1 MKKLLLLA
9 IAIVWAALSFAQS
22 KNGIVKGRLVD
33 SVNKESLAEASI
45 TLKNLKDSSS
55 AGFALADTKGAFEI
69 RDLDTGTFT
78 MQVSFKG
85 FAKVSRTIAIS
96 AAKNQVDLGNIGMDK
111 ESTLL
116 NEVIVEAAPIS
127 VKKDTVE
134 FRASAF
140 KTVPNATAE
149 DLFKKLPGVEVD
161 KDGNVKAQGEDIQKV
176 YVDGKEFFGTDPKLA
191 TKNITAD
198 MIESVQVFDDMS
210 DQAKFTRIDDG
221 SRAKTINIRLK
232 KDQRK
237 GYSVKAIGGYGT
249 DDRYQASLNV
259 FNFKGD
265 RRLSIIGSSNNL
277 NKSTFNFNDIVSTMG
292 GFGATGGGGGNF
304 GGGGGGFGGGGGGF
318 GGGGGG
324 RGGGGGGM
332 RVGGFGGGSGGN
344 GITTATSVGLN
355 YSNKISNKIDLTGS
369 YFFSNTETHTQ
380 QITDR
385 TTSFQ
390 NDSTAFKHSE
400 STSNNKNQNHR
411 FNLRL
416 EYTIDSM
423 NSILYTPNVVFQHSN
438 RYSFDTT
445 NTNVT
450 VGAKNY
456 RAVAGKT
463 INQNERDGVNINN
476 NFLYRHKFHTPGR
489 TLTLG
494 WNNSI
499 NNSDGNGSTLA
510 PLLYYNSAGLVV
522 GNQNQNLV
530 NNQKTRANNNIV
542 SGSYT
547 EPIGRNKL
555 LELNY
560 AYTNNHSTSD
570 RDAFNFDS
578 LTGKYTVVNA
588 TQTNYFKNDYISHR
602 YGTNFRV
609 QTTKYSFQLGVGV
622 QTATQTNM
630 NIRPIGDNG
639 SDKVAHTK
647 QTFTNFFP
655 TANYTYNFSRTKNL
669 RFFYRG
675 RTNQPSVSQLQNAP
689 DATDPTQIRNG
700 NPNLKQE
707 FTNSANLN
715 YSSFNPVNFR
725 FINANINFSQTNN
738 KIVNSIDN
746 VPLDVLKSLGST
758 ATYSN
763 GIQYIVPINMNG
775 AYNGNSYITLG
786 IPLKGKL
793 KGTVLNFNNNI
804 SYNRDASMI
813 YKQANYTKTFTVSQ
827 SAGGSMNIQDKFNL
841 TLTARL
847 AYNNVSYSYTAQQ
860 GQNTKYYTQTYSTD
874 VNYYVL
880 KTLILKTNFD
890 LVKNN
895 GLGEGYNEAIPLWN
909 ASISKL
915 LFKKK
920 QGELAFSVNDILNQ
934 NKSIARAIGDN
945 YTEDTRTVVLKRYFM
960 LTFTYTLNRMG
971 SQQRGNNNNMQQFQR
986 REGMPGDMRRMMRG
1000 GGGGGNDFNQE

>member
-1 MKKLLLLA
+1 M
-9 IAIVWAALSFAQS
+9 
-22 KNGIVKGRLVD
+22 VD
-33 SVNKESLAEASI
+33 SLNKESLAEASV
-45 TLKNLKDSSS
+45 TLKRVKDSTS
-55 AGFALADTKGAFEI
+55 AGFALADAKGAFEI
-69 RDLDTGTFT
+69 KDLDTGTFT
-78 MQVSFKG
+78 IQVSFKG
-85 FAKVSRTIAIS
+85 YAKVNRTVSITAEKP
-96 AAKNQVDLGNIGMDK
+96 AVDLGNIGMDK
-111 ESTLL
+111 ESTVLT
-116 NEVIVEAAPIS
+116 EVIVEAAPIT

-134 FRASAF
+134 FRAGAF

-237 GYSVKAIGGYGT
+237 GYSVRATGGYGT
-249 DDRYQASLNV
+249 NDRYQANV
-259 FNFKGD
+259 NAFTFKGD
-265 RRLSIIGSSNNL
+265 RRLSLIGSSNNL
-277 NKSTFNFNDIVSTMG
+277 NRSTFNFNDIVSTMG
-292 GFGATGGGGGNF
+292 GFGATGGGGGFGGGGGNF
-304 GGGGGGFGGGGGGF
+304 GGGGGFGGGGN
-318 GGGGGG
+318 

-332 RVGGFGGGSGGN
+332 RFGGGFGGGGFGGSN
-344 GITTATSVGLN
+344 GITTASSVGLN
-355 YSNKISNKIDLTGS
+355 YTNKFSSKVELTGS
-369 YFFSNTETHTQ
+369 YFFSNSETHTQ

-385 TTSFQ
+385 ETSFQ
-390 NDSTAFKHSE
+390 NDSTAFKHTE
-400 STSNNKNQNHR
+400 STSSNKNQNHR
-411 FNLRL
+411 FNVRL

-423 NSILYTPNVVFQHSN
+423 NSLLYTPNVTVQHSN

-445 NTNVT
+445 TTQVAHA
-450 VGAKNY
+450 GLKY

-463 INQNERDGVNINN
+463 TNQNERDGLNFNN
-476 NFLYRHKFHTPGR
+476 NLLFRHKFHTPGR
-489 TLTLG
+489 TLTVG
-494 WNNSI
+494 WNNSF
-499 NNSDGNGSTLA
+499 NNSDGNGSTYA
-510 PLLYYNSAGLVV
+510 PLLYFNSKDSVI
-522 GNQNQNLV
+522 GNQNQDLINT
-530 NNQKTRANNNIV
+530 QKTRSNNNV
-542 SGSYT
+542 LSGSYT
-547 EPIGRNKL
+547 EPLGSNKL

-570 RDAFNFDS
+570 RDAFNYNS
-578 LTGKYTVVNA
+578 LTGKYDVINA

-609 QTTKYSFQLGVGV
+609 QTEKYNFQLGVGV
-622 QTATQTNM
+622 QTATQSNM
-630 NIRPIGDNG
+630 NIRPIGANG
-639 SDKVAHTK
+639 KDTVARTK

-675 RTNQPSVSQLQNAP
+675 RTNTPNVSQLQNAP
-689 DATDPTQIRNG
+689 DVSDPTQIRNG

-707 FTNSANLN
+707 FTNSANMN
-715 YSSFNPVNFR
+715 YSSFNPVNFA
-725 FINANINFSQTNN
+725 FINANINFSQTSN
-738 KIVNSIDN
+738 KIVNSIDVLPKELRGLVGNSAISNN
-746 VPLDVLKSLGST
+746 V
-758 ATYSN
+758 
-763 GIQYIVPINMNG
+763 QYIVPVNKNG
-775 AYNGNSYITLG
+775 AFNGSSFATLG

-804 SYNRDASMI
+804 SYNRDVSVI
-813 YKQANYTKTFTVSQ
+813 YQVDNFTKTFLVSQ

-847 AYNNVSYSYTAQQ
+847 AYNNVSYSVQT
-860 GQNTKYYTQTYSTD
+860 NRNVKYYTQTYSTD
-874 VNYYVL
+874 VNYYLL

-895 GLGEGYNEAIPLWN
+895 GLSEGYNEPIPLWN
-909 ASISKL
+909 ASISQL

-920 QGELAFSVNDILNQ
+920 QGELSFSVNDILNQ
-934 NKSIARAIGDN
+934 NKSINRAIGDN

-960 LTFTYTLNRMG
+960 LTFTYNLNRMG
-971 SQQRGNNNNMQQFQR
+971 NQQRGNNMQQQFPGR
-986 REGMPGDMRRMMRG
+986 RDGMPGDMRRMMRG
-1000 GGGGGNDFNQE
+1000 GGGGGGNFNQE